1 MNEPKPYFCIFG
13 RNPVLEAF
21 KAGKRFDK
29 ILLLKSTTGDD
40 IRSIQAF
47 AKDTDTPLQ
56 NVPKE
61 KLDAVAKKYAKFR
74 DATHQG
80 VIGFLSII
88 DYYSIDDVLHSVY
101 AKGETPLLMILDG
114 ITDVGNFGAI
124 ARSAEC
130 LGVHAIVIASQ
141 GSAQINAE
149 AMKSSAGA
157 LNNILVC
164 REKSLVTALKY
175 LKVNGL
181 RIFGTEMKT
190 SSEISK
196 TNFKI
201 PCAIVMGSEG
211 SGISN
216 EILKLCDE
224 RVRIPM
230 TGKTE
235 SLNVSVSAGIILY
248 EIMKQ
253 RTV

>member
-1 MNEPKPYFCIFG
+1 MSETKPYFCIFG

-29 ILLLKSTTGDD
+29 ILLLKNTTGDD
-40 IRSIQAF
+40 IRSIQVF

-74 DATHQG
+74 DANHQG

-88 DYYSIDDVLHSVY
+88 DYYSLDDVLHSVY

-130 LGVHAIVIASQ
+130 LGAHAIVLPLQ

-164 REKSLVTALKY
+164 REKSLVTAVKY
-175 LKVNGL
+175 LKVNGI

-196 TNFKI
+196 ADFKV
-201 PCAIVMGSEG
+201 PCAIVMGAEG
-211 SGISN
+211 SGISS

-235 SLNVSVSAGIILY
+235 SLNVSVSAGIMLY

-253 RTV
+253 RSI